1 MSNNSKPFNL
11 TQQIKAFVGHT
22 TYSKRKKRKQ
32 DRIKPATHKV
42 GTILGIQL
50 GSPDTQSGTS
60 KSKKGY

>member
-1 MSNNSKPFNL
+1 MSDKDYLNILKDLKSL
-11 TQQIKAFVGHT
+11 VGHT